1 MADMTTVAVRAQEDV
16 WVRRFLREV
25 LPRIV
30 EAAQPVRVIVF
41 GSRVQGTARP
51 ESDLDV
57 VIVSETFRKM
67 PMPERMPWLVWLA
80 DFDKHIDFFCYTPEE
95 FQYIRQV
102 SSVIEDAVQ
111 HGWHLSPDMWATPGA
126 EGVPPTNAA

>member
-1 MADMTTVAVRAQEDV
+1 MTTVAVRAQEDV

-30 EAAQPVRVIVF
+30 EAVQPVRVIVF
-41 GSRVQGTARP
+41 GSR
-51 ESDLDV
+51 
-57 VIVSETFRKM
+57 
-67 PMPERMPWLVWLA
+67 
-80 DFDKHIDFFCYTPEE
+80 DKHIDFFCYTPEE

-126 EGVPPTNAA
+126 EGAPPASAA